1 MTIRDY
7 IVAYN
12 ETFRYVEERYGE
24 EPLKSLFATLSDR
37 WCAHL
42 EDCVKRKGIEGC
54 MEYWGGSS
62 GTLGREK
69 ATCTI
74 GMENGIF
81 TIEMRE
87 CPSIAELRER
97 GREPYAGRLAYCDH
111 CEALYAP
118 VLARYGLAFTVD
130 IAYGKDGSCAGACT
144 TVVKA
149 ME

>member
-1 MTIRDY
+1 MVR
-7 IVAYN
+7 
-12 ETFRYVEERYGE
+12 
-24 EPLKSLFATLSDR
+24 
-37 WCAHL
+37 HL

-97 GREPYAGRLAYCDH
+97 GREPYAGRLTYCDH
-111 CEALYAP
+111 CDALYGP
-118 VLARYGLAFTVD
+118 VAAKYGIELRFSPE
-130 IAYGKDGSCAGACT
+130 YNEDGTCAGNCT
-144 TVVKA
+144 WYAKKREA
-149 ME
+149 EEQ